1 MAFKLRSGNKVNFK
15 EIGSS
20 PFRAEG
26 EGDDSNSAG
35 NFDWANTTV
44 SGADGPEFDPT
55 SQSKSELGS
64 LVDESR
70 SQADIDKEQAEKD
83 KNAATQTGGVTNEAS
98 EIKEKGLDTELPPEL
113 KWHEK
118 AAWQDSGAGHIAE
131 AFKSIRKGL
140 KNRKAKKSDEKTQ
153 NIADAKEAVGSG
165 TENLKQAKLVEKNR
179 KKVDRKA
186 KRKIKS
192 DAKDKK
198 KLAEYRKK
206 NPVRGREAIK
216 LVTGGGDKSLE

>member
-35 NFDWANTTV
+35 NFDWANATV

-70 SQADIDKEQAEKD
+70 SQADIDKEQAKKD
-83 KNAATQTGGVTNEAS
+83 IIAYLEDNVHQ
-98 EIKEKGLDTELPPEL
+98 LRELSL
-113 KWHEK
+113 RT
-118 AAWQDSGAGHIAE
+118 A
-131 AFKSIRKGL
+131 L
-140 KNRKAKKSDEKTQ
+140 
-153 NIADAKEAVGSG
+153 
-165 TENLKQAKLVEKNR
+165 
-179 KKVDRKA
+179 
-186 KRKIKS
+186 
-192 DAKDKK
+192 
-198 KLAEYRKK
+198 KLADLRVLNGERWKLLADTTILR
-206 NPVRGREAIK
+206 RGI
-216 LVTGGGDKSLE
+216 